1 VTDPCT
7 INSTLTFL
15 KPATFIFQFLG
26 VVYNERPT
34 DEKGVM
40 MVVELVGGPERQAI
54 LKWKREKHKETAKN
68 ACVENEQ
75 KNTRDTKQEGR
86 SFQIVS

>member
-1 VTDPCT
+1 
-7 INSTLTFL
+7 
-15 KPATFIFQFLG
+15 
-26 VVYNERPT
+26 
-34 DEKGVM
+34 M